1 MTMSLLVLEVTHDFA
16 LTSVAITAALCA
28 GTLVRETFGF
38 SFSTWRLHTRGENI
52 RSARDIGW
60 IRNLTVGKMMQ
71 RVGETTPATT
81 SIVEFRRRFP
91 LGSTTRVVL
100 VDSSDRY
107 FGIVD
112 TAKAFGTTLEP
123 DSEVGKL
130 ATMHG
135 VTLLPS
141 QDVRSAIKAFDLNEA
156 DYLAV
161 VDDQQAVLGTLSER
175 YVHRRYA
182 DEVEKA
188 QREMF
193 GE

>member
-1 MTMSLLVLEVTHDFA
+1 
-16 LTSVAITAALCA
+16 
-28 GTLVRETFGF
+28 
-38 SFSTWRLHTRGENI
+38 
-52 RSARDIGW
+52 
-60 IRNLTVGKMMQ
+60 
-71 RVGETTPATT
+71 
-81 SIVEFRRRFP
+81 
-91 LGSTTRVVL
+91 
-100 VDSSDRY
+100 
-107 FGIVD
+107 
-112 TAKAFGTTLEP
+112 
-123 DSEVGKL
+123 
-130 ATMHG
+130 
-135 VTLLPS
+135 LPS